1 MAWPCAAL
9 LLLLFQN
16 VDYSTEGFKALDARN
31 YPLAAQLFSRAVQAD
46 PKDYAAQFHLALA
59 NSLNGEDE
67 KAIAGYRKVL
77 ELKPGLYEAQLNLGM
92 LLLRGK
98 QAAQAVPYLQ
108 AAAEAKPA
116 VPRPRL
122 YLADALFESG
132 DYAKAAAAYRASLE
146 LDAKSAPAELGLARS
161 EARAGNL
168 PEAQAHFE
176 KAAALDPSTKDALLE
191 LAPLFEKSGRAADAI
206 VVYRQFPEN
215 VAARERMGVLLL
227 KSGSAAEAIP
237 HLEWAVAKS
246 PTSANR
252 LALAQA
258 YKKNHQPEKELPLL
272 EQAIAADPGDLDLR
286 MGYGRELRDQRKFAD
301 AARQFQRVIQARPSS
316 LEAWNEFT
324 AMLISLQDF
333 PQALAAL
340 DRLKALGDE
349 RPVHFFLRAI
359 ILDRLHDLKGAL
371 PNYQK
376 FLATDQGKSPDEEFM
391 ARQRIRII
399 ENELKR
405 R

>member
-1 MAWPCAAL
+1 
-9 LLLLFQN
+9 
-16 VDYSTEGFKALDARN
+16 
-31 YPLAAQLFSRAVQAD
+31 
-46 PKDYAAQFHLALA
+46 
-59 NSLNGEDE
+59 
-67 KAIAGYRKVL
+67 
-77 ELKPGLYEAQLNLGM
+77 M

-116 VPRPRL
+116 VLRPRL

-132 DYAKAAAAYRASLE
+132 DYAKAAAAYRASLV

-168 PEAQAHFE
+168 PEAQVHFE
-176 KAAALDPSTKDALLE
+176 KATALDPSTKDALLE
-191 LAPLFEKSGRAADAI
+191 LAPLFEKNGRAADAI
-206 VVYRQFPEN
+206 GVYRQFPEN

-227 KSGSAAEAIP
+227 ESGNAAEAIP

-246 PTSANR
+246 PSSANR

-272 EQAIAADPGDLDLR
+272 EQAIAADPNDLDLR

-301 AARQFQRVIQARPSS
+301 AARQFQRVIQARPNSV
-316 LEAWNEFT
+316 EAWNEFT
-324 AMLISLQDF
+324 AMLISLEDF

-359 ILDRLHDLKGAL
+359 ILDRFHDLKGAL

-376 FLATDQGKSPDEEFM
+376 FLATDQGKSPNEEFK

-399 ENELKR
+399 ESELKR